1 MRFQR
6 YSQIAMHGGGQ
17 PGAEPLGQGLAG
29 QIFRAQMRQL
39 GGGNRRIEFERGEGI
54 PGGELTQGKAQHQR
68 RQQAAAET
76 YQHVVASI
84 AQAAVLVLMF
94 VASLRGQVARVDV
107 SGNFGGR
114 LTVPVA
120 SPPQT
125 LNPLFG
131 TDATAK
137 LIASLTQADLMHI
150 NPRTLQV
157 EAALATT
164 VEHRTATR

>member
-1 MRFQR
+1 
-6 YSQIAMHGGGQ
+6 
-17 PGAEPLGQGLAG
+17 
-29 QIFRAQMRQL
+29 MRQL

-54 PGGELTQGKAQHQR
+54 PGGELTQGKAQHQRRQYRDQR